1 MLGVCPSSRCWGI
14 GSPVHR
20 LSLKCWEYVPVQGVR
35 GLVALFTGSLS
46 NVGSTSQF
54 KVLGVGSPVH
64 RLSLK
69 CWEYV
74 PVQGVGGL
82 VALFTGSLSNVGS
95 MSQFK
100 VLGDW

>member
-1 MLGVCPSSRCWGI
+1 MLGVCPSSRCWGV

-54 KVLGVGSPVH
+54 KVLG
-64 RLSLK
+64 
-69 CWEYV
+69 
-74 PVQGVGGL
+74 GL

-100 VLGDW
+100 VLGGW